1 MCASVGKAHGAIN
14 HSLLKTMVILKLSSG
29 QFFIVKPHLKPHFQ
43 PIYENK
49 YSD

>member
-29 QFFIVKPHLKPHFQ
+29 QFFIVKPHLNQ
-43 PIYENK
+43 PIHENK